1 PTHVRAAVAVAALGP
16 ARRTPGAGARSPVPA
31 AGGSGG
37 EGTRAGRGTLLR
49 RPAPVGDRPRT
60 GRRPVP
66 ADPGRAGGRDE
77 PAGGGQPVGPD
88 RLARRRRAD
97 HPADRAQRGH
107 GDAHLLPD
115 PGAGL
120 RGADRHRQPGGDRRQ
135 PCGDRG
141 LPGQRTGRGA
151 LPMNDAMLTVDRLR
165 VSYGRV
171 EAVREVSFRA
181 EEGSLVT
188 LVGANGAGKSSIV
201 NAISGIVRP
210 RGGRIRFRGKDITRT
225 PAHRLVG
232 QGLVQ
237 VPEGRQI
244 LTSLTIEENLQMG
257 GWHAGSA
264 GIDDVYHRFPVLAER
279 RHLPAGS
286 LSGGEQQMLAIGR
299 ALVAEP
305 SLVLLD
311 EPSMGLAP
319 LVVDE
324 VFAVIGEIRARGTT

>member
-1 PTHVRAAVAVAALGP
+1 MT
-16 ARRTPGAGARSPVPA
+16 
-31 AGGSGG
+31 
-37 EGTRAGRGTLLR
+37 
-49 RPAPVGDRPRT
+49 
-60 GRRPVP
+60 
-66 ADPGRAGGRDE
+66 
-77 PAGGGQPVGPD
+77 
-88 RLARRRRAD
+88 
-97 HPADRAQRGH
+97 
-107 GDAHLLPD
+107 
-115 PGAGL
+115 
-120 RGADRHRQPGGDRRQ
+120 
-135 PCGDRG
+135 
-141 LPGQRTGRGA
+141 
-151 LPMNDAMLTVDRLR
+151 DAMLTVDRLR

-264 GIDDVYHRFPVLAER
+264 GIDDVYDRFPVLAER
-279 RHLPAGS
+279 RRLPAGS

-305 SLVLLD
+305 SLILLD

-319 LVVDE
+319 LIVDE
-324 VFAVIGEIRARGTT
+324 VFAVIGEIRARGTTVVLIEQNARRALGVADRGYVLASGEIVHEGTGAELLADDRVVSAYLGIAT